1 MVEFLT
7 KVAGSTEFW
16 SGLGGAV
23 VGGFFT
29 LWGTVIEGKRERDNR
44 EQDNL
49 SKKLNILKGIRTEI
63 ELITSLYNERMGEH
77 ISNYKPG
84 QVLDVY
90 FLITQN
96 NFVFYENNAEFIS
109 ELDEDVLKE
118 IVRFYITAKSL
129 IDTYNTNN
137 TNLNE
142 VKTLSLKVADNPHNQ
157 TYVNL
162 LNAYMG
168 IASQYAPMIVEIHNQ
183 TVESQRKA
191 ISAINGEINRLETK

>member
-1 MVEFLT
+1 MIEFLT

-23 VGGFFT
+23 VGGLFT

-63 ELITSLYNERMGEH
+63 ELITSLYNERMGAH

-84 QVLDVY
+84 QLLDVY

-109 ELDEDVLKE
+109 ELGEDVLKE

-142 VKTLSLKVADNPHNQ
+142 VKTLSLKVADNPHNH
-157 TYVNL
+157 THVNL